1 MGWPKMTSDEY
12 KPRMIEIAETQQQT
26 IKMMSERVSLISDTL
41 KQMQARIEAIYAE
54 RIERGE
60 SEIAVARRGESDA
73 ARVSR
78 LYGGA

>member
-1 MGWPKMTSDEY
+1 MGWAKMTSEEY

-41 KQMQARIEAIYAE
+41 NQIQARVEAIYAE
-54 RIERGE
+54 RIERIE
-60 SEIAVARRGESDA
+60 SEVSALRRGESDA
-73 ARVSR
+73 DRVSR